1 MPHKKRLTLPCTVP
15 VFWTEAS
22 FVVIRES
29 STDDIN
35 PHTKNTKGVMQNEKL
50 IALLLAVVMVL
61 GLAACATKTE
71 TPATDTPATDT
82 PAAST
87 ETETKTETKEETPA
101 EETDAEFNP
110 ADYTLVISMPVVN
123 HPVHR
128 CVQLGFVEACKEL
141 GYNYQI
147 VGTETGDD
155 NEVIAAAEAAAAS
168 GAAGI
173 IIWGQNET
181 YLPCIATLK
190 NDYNVLTCVPHFAW
204 DQDQA
209 VGLDVNLACDAATYA
224 VSVADYMAEQLEG
237 KTGSIA
243 LTQAGYTT
251 NEDAASAAFKAE
263 IEKLQGE
270 GKLAGITVLDP
281 VIEGSAD
288 VTESTDVNASIIQA
302 NPDLI
307 AAVSWTGNGPVTW
320 SNAARKAGKAA
331 GDLLIVSMD
340 YTADNLVELESGYV
354 SALVAQPLYQEAYQ
368 AVYDFDTLLR
378 GGEVPYWTLLDAPLM
393 YKGGEGEH
401 DPAYY
406 QDILDRVSTTFGN

>member
-1 MPHKKRLTLPCTVP
+1 MK
-15 VFWTEAS
+15 
-22 FVVIRES
+22 
-29 STDDIN
+29 
-35 PHTKNTKGVMQNEKL
+35 KL

-61 GLAACATKTE
+61 GLAACATKAE

-155 NEVIAAAEAAAAS
+155 NEVIAAAVAAAAS

-224 VSVADYMAEQLEG
+224 VSVADYMAEQL
-237 KTGSIA
+237 
-243 LTQAGYTT
+243 
-251 NEDAASAAFKAE
+251 
-263 IEKLQGE
+263 E

>member
-1 MPHKKRLTLPCTVP
+1 MK
-15 VFWTEAS
+15 
-22 FVVIRES
+22 
-29 STDDIN
+29 
-35 PHTKNTKGVMQNEKL
+35 KL

-61 GLAACATKTE
+61 GLAACATKAE

-401 DPAYY
+401 DLAYY

>member
-1 MPHKKRLTLPCTVP
+1 MK
-15 VFWTEAS
+15 
-22 FVVIRES
+22 
-29 STDDIN
+29 
-35 PHTKNTKGVMQNEKL
+35 KL

-243 LTQAGYTT
+243 LTQAGYTLLLLLSRLRSKSCR
-251 NEDAASAAFKAE
+251 AKASSLASPFSIRSSKA
-263 IEKLQGE
+263 LPTSPSPRTSMLPSSRRTQTSSRLFPGPATAPSH
-270 GKLAGITVLDP
+270 GPTLPVRLA
-281 VIEGSAD
+281 
-288 VTESTDVNASIIQA
+288 
-302 NPDLI
+302 
-307 AAVSWTGNGPVTW
+307 
-320 SNAARKAGKAA
+320 R
-331 GDLLIVSMD
+331 
-340 YTADNLVELESGYV
+340 
-354 SALVAQPLYQEAYQ
+354 PLA
-368 AVYDFDTLLR
+368 
-378 GGEVPYWTLLDAPLM
+378 
-393 YKGGEGEH
+393 
-401 DPAYY
+401 
-406 QDILDRVSTTFGN
+406 IC

>member
-1 MPHKKRLTLPCTVP
+1 M
-15 VFWTEAS
+15 
-22 FVVIRES
+22 
-29 STDDIN
+29 
-35 PHTKNTKGVMQNEKL
+35 
-50 IALLLAVVMVL
+50 
-61 GLAACATKTE
+61 
-71 TPATDTPATDT
+71 
-82 PAAST
+82 
-87 ETETKTETKEETPA
+87 
-101 EETDAEFNP
+101 
-110 ADYTLVISMPVVN
+110 
-123 HPVHR
+123 
-128 CVQLGFVEACKEL
+128 
-141 GYNYQI
+141 
-147 VGTETGDD
+147 
-155 NEVIAAAEAAAAS
+155 
-168 GAAGI
+168 
-173 IIWGQNET
+173 
-181 YLPCIATLK
+181 
-190 NDYNVLTCVPHFAW
+190 
-204 DQDQA
+204 
-209 VGLDVNLACDAATYA
+209 NLACDAATYA

-354 SALVAQPLYQEAYQ
+354 SALVAQTLYQEAYQ

>member
-1 MPHKKRLTLPCTVP
+1 MK
-15 VFWTEAS
+15 
-22 FVVIRES
+22 
-29 STDDIN
+29 
-35 PHTKNTKGVMQNEKL
+35 KL

-61 GLAACATKTE
+61 GLAACATKAE

-237 KTGSIA
+237 KTG
-243 LTQAGYTT
+243 G
-251 NEDAASAAFKAE
+251 NVAAAKIVGARLAEKA
-263 IEKLQGE
+263 
-270 GKLAGITVLDP
+270 
-281 VIEGSAD
+281 
-288 VTESTDVNASIIQA
+288 
-302 NPDLI
+302 
-307 AAVSWTGNGPVTW
+307 
-320 SNAARKAGKAA
+320 KAA
-331 GDLLIVSMD
+331 GIESCAFDR
-340 YTADNLVELESGYV
+340 SGYRYHGRV
-354 SALVAQPLYQEAYQ
+354 AALAEA
-368 AVYDFDTLLR
+368 AREAGLKF
-378 GGEVPYWTLLDAPLM
+378 
-393 YKGGEGEH
+393 
-401 DPAYY
+401 
-406 QDILDRVSTTFGN
+406 

>member
-1 MPHKKRLTLPCTVP
+1 MNIEKFT
-15 VFWTEAS
+15 
-22 FVVIRES
+22 
-29 STDDIN
+29 
-35 PHTKNTKGVMQNEKL
+35 QNAQQAIMDCQNIAISEGHQML
-50 IALLLAVVMVL
+50 DGEHLHLALL
-61 GLAACATKTE
+61 K
-71 TPATDTPATDT
+71 
-82 PAAST
+82 
-87 ETETKTETKEETPA
+87 
-101 EETDAEFNP
+101 
-110 ADYTLVISMPVVN
+110 
-123 HPVHR
+123 
-128 CVQLGFVEACKEL
+128 
-141 GYNYQI
+141 
-147 VGTETGDD
+147 
-155 NEVIAAAEAAAAS
+155 
-168 GAAGI
+168 
-173 IIWGQNET
+173 
-181 YLPCIATLK
+181 
-190 NDYNVLTCVPHFAW
+190 
-204 DQDQA
+204 QDQ
-209 VGLDVNLACDAATYA
+209 GLIGRLMEYMQMPKQAMINDV
-224 VSVADYMAEQLEG
+224 Q
-237 KTGSIA
+237 
-243 LTQAGYTT
+243 
-251 NEDAASAAFKAE
+251 AE

>member
-1 MPHKKRLTLPCTVP
+1 MRGQ
-15 VFWTEAS
+15 
-22 FVVIRES
+22 VI
-29 STDDIN
+29 
-35 PHTKNTKGVMQNEKL
+35 
-50 IALLLAVVMVL
+50 
-61 GLAACATKTE
+61 
-71 TPATDTPATDT
+71 
-82 PAAST
+82 
-87 ETETKTETKEETPA
+87 
-101 EETDAEFNP
+101 
-110 ADYTLVISMPVVN
+110 
-123 HPVHR
+123 
-128 CVQLGFVEACKEL
+128 
-141 GYNYQI
+141 
-147 VGTETGDD
+147 
-155 NEVIAAAEAAAAS
+155 
-168 GAAGI
+168 
-173 IIWGQNET
+173 
-181 YLPCIATLK
+181 
-190 NDYNVLTCVPHFAW
+190 
-204 DQDQA
+204 
-209 VGLDVNLACDAATYA
+209 
-224 VSVADYMAEQLEG
+224 
-237 KTGSIA
+237 
-243 LTQAGYTT
+243 
-251 NEDAASAAFKAE
+251 
-263 IEKLQGE
+263 
-270 GKLAGITVLDP
+270 LAGITVLDP